1 MRLARVAFIVVG
13 GDDDR
18 GELLQAAGSQSALSL
33 DAGWN
38 DHHTSDAFPRTAP
51 FTASPRRRAVHAP
64 PSLLTIPTSFA
75 NIGLTWQ
82 DRPSLADIY
91 IVVVNHV
98 KPPNVDNPPRR
109 PALWSAFLSRKLYRS
124 DNGGDQQSTEAMSA
138 RPELTWISSI
148 RRMRATVSVAS
159 SIALVETNKGCKTF
173 SSRMFEIKPCSKVVQ
188 SVDATQYDTRH

>member
-1 MRLARVAFIVVG
+1 MRLARVALIVVG

-109 PALWSAFLSRKLYRS
+109 PALLVCLS
-124 DNGGDQQSTEAMSA
+124 
-138 RPELTWISSI
+138 IS
-148 RRMRATVSVAS
+148 
-159 SIALVETNKGCKTF
+159 
-173 SSRMFEIKPCSKVVQ
+173 
-188 SVDATQYDTRH
+188 